1 VNAAPEAPETNR
13 VPRPRIPPGLRRV
26 IVTMLTIVGV
36 AASVASLALL
46 ANTAQDASTFDALQ
60 PWLLAVNLAGV
71 LVLIVLIG
79 RKLYELVRDWRR
91 HVPGSRMKARAL
103 LMFTVLALAP
113 IAIVYSFAVNAI
125 NRGIE
130 SWFNVDVQR
139 GLDDALSL
147 SRAALSLRMREFS
160 GRTTK
165 VAEELRNVKDYEL
178 VTQLERYRRFAGAS
192 EMMVVGDHGHIV
204 ATTMDLAADRLPV
217 LPAEEVLLEARQGR
231 TYVSLDP
238 GTNGG
243 YLVLTASALPGTIGP
258 TPRVIVATYEVP
270 EQLGGLADGVQAAYS
285 QYGQRVY
292 QRPFLKSTFTLTLTL
307 VLLLSA
313 LAAVYGAFFWSQRLV
328 QPIQDLIAGTKAVAK
343 GDLTTRL
350 PLPSR
355 DEMGFLVHSFND
367 MTKRLSRARK
377 EAEQSRFAV
386 EQERASLAVILARLS
401 TGVVSLEPDLRLRTA
416 NAAASAILGTDL
428 EGAVGRPLPE
438 VADGQPLLA
447 QFFEACRKHLDAGQT
462 EWREQIQLKGE
473 TGRRELMVACTALP
487 GDDGLDD
494 PNFNPT
500 ATLPPGTTLPAGLSL
515 PLSAVIAAG
524 GAGAPSVASAASGSN
539 VAGASAGPSGAGG
552 ASVAGT
558 TDGRAASPT
567 HGGLVIVFDD
577 ITTLLRAQRD
587 AAWGEVARR
596 LAHEIKNPLTPIQLS
611 AERMR
616 RRLLGTLEPKDAEV
630 LDRATHTIVQQVE
643 AMKQMVNAF
652 SDYARAPA
660 MELASFDL
668 NQLVTEVADL
678 YKAQGSATQIRLFL
692 DANLGL
698 VEADRG
704 RVRQILNNLMTNAFE
719 ALESQKDAAVV
730 VETRRAAVGGH
741 PVLDL
746 VVSDNGP
753 GFQREIIGQVFDP
766 YVTSKPKGTGLGLAI
781 VKKIVEEHG
790 GRIEAEN
797 ARSGGARVRILL
809 PLDDAAREQLAAN
822 DPRDNKRPEPRRE
835 RA

>member
-1 VNAAPEAPETNR
+1 MNAAPEAPETNR
-13 VPRPRIPPGLRRV
+13 APRPRIPPGLRRFV
-26 IVTMLTIVGV
+26 VSVLTIVGIV
-36 AASVASLALL
+36 ASVASLALL
-46 ANTAQDASTFDALQ
+46 ANTAQDANSFDALQ
-60 PWLLAVNLAGV
+60 PWLLAVNLAGL

-79 RKLYELVRDWRR
+79 RKLFELVRDWRR

-103 LMFTVLALAP
+103 LMFTLLALGP
-113 IAIVYSFAVNAI
+113 IAIVYSFSVNAI

-139 GLDDALSL
+139 GLDDALAL

-165 VAEELRNVKDYEL
+165 VAEELKNARDLEL

-192 EMMVVGDHGHIV
+192 EMMVVGDHGHIL
-204 ATTMDLAADRLPV
+204 ATSMDLAADRLPV

-238 GTNGG
+238 GTSGG
-243 YLVLTASALPGTIGP
+243 YLVLTASALPGGMGRI
-258 TPRVIVATYEVP
+258 PRVLVATYEVP

-377 EAEQSRFAV
+377 EAEQSRLAV

-416 NAAASAILGTDL
+416 NAAASAILGVEMETV
-428 EGAVGRPLPE
+428 VGRSLVE
-438 VADGQPLLA
+438 VAEGQPLLE
-447 QFFEACRKHLDAGQT
+447 QFLAACRKHLDAGQI

-473 TGRRELMVACTALP
+473 SGRRELMVACTALP
-487 GDDGLDD
+487 GEDGQAPGQNAD
-494 PNFNPT
+494 PAPE
-500 ATLPPGTTLPAGLSL
+500 PGEQP
-515 PLSAVIAAG
+515 
-524 GAGAPSVASAASGSN
+524 
-539 VAGASAGPSGAGG
+539 
-552 ASVAGT
+552 
-558 TDGRAASPT
+558 

-616 RRLLGTLEPKDAEV
+616 RRLLGGMEPKDAEV

-660 MELASFDL
+660 MELVSFDM

-678 YKAQGSATQIRLFL
+678 YRAQGSATQIRLFL

-704 RVRQILNNLMTNAFE
+704 RVRQILNNLLTNAFE
-719 ALESQKDAAVV
+719 ALESHKDATVV
-730 VETRRAAVGGH
+730 VETRRTAVGGH

-797 ARSGGARVRILL
+797 SRGGGARVRILL
-809 PLDDAAREQLAAN
+809 PLDDAAREALAAL

>member
-1 VNAAPEAPETNR
+1 VNATPDAPETALP
-13 VPRPRIPPGLRRV
+13 PRGGRLPSALRRV
-26 IVTMLTIVGV
+26 AVSLLTALG
-36 AASVASLALL
+36 AFASIASLVLL
-46 ANTAQDASTFDALQ
+46 ANTAQDAKLFDELQ

-71 LVLIVLIG
+71 LVLLVLIG
-79 RKLYELVRDWRR
+79 RKLYELVRDWRA

-103 LMFTVLALAP
+103 LMFSLLALAP
-113 IAIVYSFAVNAI
+113 IAIVYYFSVNAI
-125 NRGIE
+125 NRGID
-130 SWFNVDVQR
+130 SWFAVDVQR

-160 GRTTK
+160 ARTGR
-165 VAEELRNVKDYEL
+165 VAEELRGASEL
-178 VTQLERYRRFAGAS
+178 GVVGQLERYRRFAGAS

-204 ATTMDLAADRLPV
+204 ATSMDLAADRLPV

-238 GTNGG
+238 GATGG
-243 YLVLTASALPGTIGP
+243 YLVLTAAAIPGAPGRV
-258 TPRVIVATYEVP
+258 PRVLVATYEVP

-292 QRPFLKSTFTLTLTL
+292 QRPYLKSTFTLTLTI

-313 LAAVYGAFFWSQRLV
+313 LAAVYGAFFWAQRLV
-328 QPIQDLIAGTKAVAK
+328 QPVQDLIAGTRAVAK
-343 GDLTTRL
+343 GDLSTRL

-377 EAEQSRFAV
+377 EAEQSRLAV

-416 NAAASAILGTDL
+416 NAAASAILGVDL
-428 EGAVGRPLPE
+428 ESAVGRP
-438 VADGQPLLA
+438 VAELVEANPLLG
-447 QFFEACRKHLDAGQT
+447 QFVAACRRHTDEGQI

-487 GDDGLDD
+487 GED
-494 PNFNPT
+494 PTQPDQH
-500 ATLPPGTTLPAGLSL
+500 A
-515 PLSAVIAAG
+515 
-524 GAGAPSVASAASGSN
+524 
-539 VAGASAGPSGAGG
+539 
-552 ASVAGT
+552 
-558 TDGRAASPT
+558 
-567 HGGLVIVFDD
+567 GLVIVFDD
-577 ITTLLRAQRD
+577 ITALLRAQRD

-616 RRLLGTLEPKDAEV
+616 RRLLDHISPKDAEL

-668 NQLVTEVADL
+668 NQLVNEVADL
-678 YKAQGSATQIRLFL
+678 YRAQGTGVQIRLFL
-692 DANLGL
+692 DEHLGP

-704 RVRQILNNLMTNAFE
+704 RIRQILNNLLTNAFE
-719 ALESQKDAAVV
+719 ALESQPDGTVV
-730 VETRRAAVGGH
+730 LETRRTAIGGH

-753 GFQREIIGQVFDP
+753 GFQREIIGQMFDP
-766 YVTSKPKGTGLGLAI
+766 YVTSKAKGTGLGLAI

-797 ARSGGARVRILL
+797 ARGGGARVRILL
-809 PLDDAAREQLAAN
+809 PLDDAARTHFAAA
-822 DPRDNKRPEPRRE
+822 DPRDGKRSEPRRE